1 MSSKSSCDVVVAEV
15 HLFGTSQ
22 AGFGYLMHLH
32 TASLKSRPID
42 RPGEAY
48 YCATAAAWAAI
59 RVLHSLGH
67 RTGGVRFIDMRDGH
81 TAEFDL
87 ERRVPVVGSPLWYA
101 GGNLGG
107 RT

>member
-1 MSSKSSCDVVVAEV
+1 MSSESSRVVAEV

-22 AGFGYLMHLH
+22 VGFGFLMHVH
-32 TASLKSRPID
+32 TASTPRPVD
-42 RPGEAY
+42 RPGEVY

-59 RVLHSLGH
+59 RTLHALGH

-81 TAEFDL
+81 EAEFDL
-87 ERRVPVVGSPLWYA
+87 ERRVPVVGSPVWQA

-107 RT
+107 RS